1 MADRTTQHGQIL
13 RDLGDG
19 LLLRRATVEDIE
31 ELVAF
36 NARLHGDPATNQ
48 VDEGVGI
55 WTRDLMSRPHPTFDL
70 SDFTIV
76 EDSATG
82 KIVSSLNLISQT
94 WSYDGLSFGVGRPEL
109 VATESA
115 YRNRGLVRKQFEVVH
130 EWSAERGHLV
140 QGITGIPYYYR
151 LFGYEM
157 ALGLG
162 GIRAG
167 YAKHVPKLRANQ
179 EEPYVIRPAREED
192 LSFMA
197 QLYDQATERQL
208 VTCVRDEALW
218 HYELRGQTW
227 GSITYRE
234 LCIIE
239 NQPGE
244 SVGFL
249 AHPCELW
256 GNELALVQYELK
268 RGVSWLAVT
277 PSVIRYL
284 WQKGEA
290 YAVQEKK
297 KDGLSTFAFSLGAQH
312 PVYEAAHHRL
322 PYHKPPY
329 AWFIRVPDLLA
340 FLQHITPVLEER
352 LARSIAASHT
362 GQLKLSFYR
371 HGIRFVFQK
380 GKIIIEPWQP
390 LQDNEG
396 KGHAGFPDL
405 TFLQLLFGYRSL
417 AQLRHAFSDCWT
429 QGDDARVLL
438 NVLFPK
444 KQSNP
449 WPV

>member
-1 MADRTTQHGQIL
+1 MTDSTTQDKQIW

-19 LLLRRATVEDIE
+19 LLLRRATVADTEA
-31 ELVAF
+31 LVAF
-36 NARLHGDPATNQ
+36 NARIHPNPVTGEAG
-48 VDEGVGI
+48 EGVGI
-55 WTRDLMSRPHPTFDL
+55 WTRDLMSRPHPTFDVQ
-70 SDFTIV
+70 DFTVV
-76 EDSATG
+76 EDKTTG
-82 KIVSSLNLISQT
+82 QIVSSLNLISQT
-94 WSYDGLSFGVGRPEL
+94 WSYDGLSFDVGRPEL
-109 VATESA
+109 VGTEPA
-115 YRNRGLVRKQFEVVH
+115 YRHRGLVRQQFEVIH

-167 YAKHVPKLRANQ
+167 YAQHVPKLSANQ
-179 EEPYVIRPAREED
+179 EEPYRIRAANEED
-192 LSFMA
+192 LPFMA
-197 QLYDQATERQL
+197 QRYEEAKARQL
-208 VTCVRDEALW
+208 ITCVRDEALW
-218 HYELRGQTW
+218 RYELHGQTY

-239 NQPGE
+239 SQQGE

-256 GNELALVQYELK
+256 GQQLALVQYELK
-268 RGVSWLAVT
+268 PGVSWLAVT

-284 WQKGEA
+284 WQKGEE
-290 YAVQEKK
+290 YAVREKK
-297 KDGLSTFAFSLGAQH
+297 EGGLGTFAFSLGLEH

-322 PYHKPPY
+322 PYSKAPY
-329 AWFIRVPDLLA
+329 AWFIRVPDWLA
-340 FLQHITPVLEER
+340 FLQHITPVLEKR
-352 LARSIAASHT
+352 LANSIAASHT
-362 GQLKLSFYR
+362 GELKLSFYR
-371 HGIRFVFQK
+371 HGVRLVFRR
-380 GKIIIEPWQP
+380 GHIIIEPWQP
-390 LQDNEG
+390 SRNNEG
-396 KGHAGFPDL
+396 EGHAAFPNL

-417 AQLRHAFSDCWT
+417 AELKSAFADCWT

-449 WPV
+449 WPL